1 MGLLGAFKNIT
12 MENNETTPTSPTE
25 TGDQPERVTVTILL
39 DGGYRY
45 SLSLARDASLVG
57 QLIGTLTL
65 PPDQRANALFQIPIS
80 KELGSLTFSGDR
92 LTGVLTNPPIL
103 VRKKDASETATP
115 AQ

>member
-1 MGLLGAFKNIT
+1 
-12 MENNETTPTSPTE
+12 MENTDTTPATQAAN
-25 TGDQPERVTVTILL
+25 GDQKERVTVTILL

-45 SLSLARDASLVG
+45 SLSLARDASLLG

-80 KELGSLTFSGDR
+80 QELGSLTFSGDR

-103 VRKKDASETATP
+103 VRKKEAETPEA
-115 AQ
+115 A

>member
-1 MGLLGAFKNIT
+1 M
-12 MENNETTPTSPTE
+12 ETTDTNTATQN
-25 TGDQPERVTVTILL
+25 TGEQSERVTVTILL

-45 SLSLARDASLVG
+45 SLSLARDASLLG

-80 KELGSLTFSGDR
+80 KEVGSLTFSGDR

-103 VRKKDASETATP
+103 VRKKDGENQEAAASA
-115 AQ
+115 

>member
-1 MGLLGAFKNIT
+1 
-12 MENNETTPTSPTE
+12 METNDTTAATSTE
-25 TGDQPERVTVTILL
+25 TGENSERVTVTILL

-45 SLSLARDASLVG
+45 SLSLARDASLLG

-80 KELGSLTFSGDR
+80 KEQGSLTFSGDR

-103 VRKKDASETATP
+103 VRKKEAE
-115 AQ
+115 AQEQS

>member
-1 MGLLGAFKNIT
+1 
-12 MENNETTPTSPTE
+12 MENTETTQAPQSE
-25 TGDQPERVTVTILL
+25 TGEQTERVTVTILL

-45 SLSLARDASLVG
+45 SLSLAREATLLG

-92 LTGVLTNPPIL
+92 LTGILTNPPIL
-103 VRKKDASETATP
+103 IRKKENDTP
-115 AQ
+115 EQSS

>member
-1 MGLLGAFKNIT
+1 M
-12 MENNETTPTSPTE
+12 ETTDTNTATQN
-25 TGDQPERVTVTILL
+25 TGEQSERVTVTILL

-45 SLSLARDASLVG
+45 SLSLERDASLLG

-80 KELGSLTFSGDR
+80 KEVGSLTFSGDR

-103 VRKKDASETATP
+103 VRKKDGENQEAAASA
-115 AQ
+115 